1 MSLFTDNMER
11 YWKERKKQ
19 DKIRKKGMKIKEN
32 IGKIK
37 KKKVKREPNWQH
49 ILKEPYC
56 MTKTSRGLKL
66 IRDLK

>member
-1 MSLFTDNMER
+1 
-11 YWKERKKQ
+11 
-19 DKIRKKGMKIKEN
+19 MKIKENYEKFKEN

-37 KKKVKREPNWQH
+37 KKKVKIEPNWTH

-56 MTKTSRGLKL
+56 MTRTSRGLKL